1 MSASPPATAATSQ
14 ARAALPRAVLLDL
27 DATLIDSVPDIAEA
41 VRRSLESKVRA
52 GATVGMITPDE
63 LLAQTFS
70 AKRPF

>member
-1 MSASPPATAATSQ
+1 VDPTAEEWERLVDASLGYSGA
-14 ARAALPRAVLLDL
+14 
-27 DATLIDSVPDIAEA
+27 DIAEA

-52 GATVGMITPDE
+52 GATVGTISSDE